1 MTRLF
6 LTAALL
12 ALAALPHAYAQP
24 AGAQPVPDG
33 GAVNSVVMRCRQCGV
48 INSIREVQQQR
59 EGTTPGLG
67 VDSPVGL
74 VLYIPTGPGSKRGDG
89 FAGSVGTR
97 EWQNRISTTRYE
109 YTVRMDDG
117 DFKLV
122 NKDGV
127 SDLQVGDRVRV
138 EGPRIERWGS

>member
-1 MTRLF
+1 MTRPC

-24 AGAQPVPDG
+24 AGAKPVPDG
-33 GAVNSVVMRCRQCGV
+33 AVTSVVMRCRQCGV

-59 EGTTPGLG
+59 EGATPGLG

-89 FAGSVGTR
+89 FAGSVGNR

-109 YTVRMDDG
+109 YTVRRDDG
-117 DFKLV
+117 DFTLV

-127 SDLQVGDRVRV
+127 SDLQGGDRVRV
-138 EGPRIERWGS
+138 EGARIERWGS